1 MASKPPISVGD
12 IAYAERLAQV
22 IGAAFARDALNR
34 AVMLTTDGSPNDAQI
49 TVERRADFL
58 LPSIRS
64 KAAHG
69 ALLVEA
75 GDWAAVALWG
85 GTGLARAVSA
95 TGEGVKPPCILYV
108 LAPWRCVSQEPEQ
121 S

>member
-75 GDWAAVALWG
+75 GDWAAVALW
-85 GTGLARAVSA
+85 
-95 TGEGVKPPCILYV
+95 YV
-108 LAPWRCVSQEPEQ
+108 
-121 S
+121 